1 MGTVGYGLSYTTFKY
16 GKPTLSSNT
25 MTNNETISVSVDIT
39 NTGNYD
45 ADEIAQMYI
54 RDLAASVS
62 RPVKELKGFE
72 RISIKKGETKT
83 VTFTITPEDLKFYNQ
98 ELEYKN
104 EPGEFEV
111 MVGPNSKD
119 VQTLTFTLK

>member
-1 MGTVGYGLSYTTFKY
+1 
-16 GKPTLSSNT
+16 
-25 MTNNETISVSVDIT
+25 
-39 NTGNYD
+39 
-45 ADEIAQMYI
+45 MYI
-54 RDLAASVS
+54 RDLAAIVS

-83 VTFTITPEDLKFYNQ
+83 VTFTITPEDLNFYNQ